1 MKTLK
6 KAKPMQVEEL
16 LIGSSDE
23 ICALFDALRV
33 IMKGRRR
40 GFEVV
45 ELLLAGWGVVGYKAK
60 VGRELI
66 YFAYL
71 NPKEELIE
79 VGFQRGV
86 DMVAPEGV
94 LGGRG
99 TQIKFYP
106 CRADEDINVEELERL
121 LDEAFRAAKDHR
133 ATKRPL
139 SA

>member
-1 MKTLK
+1 M
-6 KAKPMQVEEL
+6 
-16 LIGSSDE
+16 
-23 ICALFDALRV
+23 
-33 IMKGRRR
+33 
-40 GFEVV
+40 
-45 ELLLAGWGVVGYKAK
+45 GYKAK

-66 YFAYL
+66 YFAFL

-79 VGFQRGV
+79 VRFQRGV
-86 DMVAPEGV
+86 DMADPEGL

-106 CRADEDINVEELERL
+106 CRADEDINVEELEGL

-133 ATKRPL
+133 ATKRAL